1 MQNDKYV
8 NEVGVQAI
16 KTWVEGKTSPIQTDL
31 DALESQVDGIVNQ
44 GGEPNTINTV
54 KVNGSALTPDSD
66 KAVDVVVPTKTS
78 DLTNDGDGT
87 SNFAT
92 EAYVASNGGKIDKIK
107 VNGEEQAISNKA
119 VDITV
124 PTTQDIDDA
133 IDAKVSGAY
142 KFKGSVANAEALPTT
157 GNTEGDIYN
166 VEDTGAN
173 YAWNGTEWDSLGGSF
188 DSSGLWAKSEL
199 EAMTTEEVNAILNA

>member
-31 DALESQVDGIVNQ
+31 DTLEDRVDGIANQ

-124 PTTQDIDDA
+124 PTAQDIDDA
-133 IDAKVSGAY
+133 IDAKVAGAY

-188 DSSGLWAKSEL
+188 DNSGLWAKSEL
-199 EAMTTEEVNAILNA
+199 AAMTTEEVNAILNA

>member
-31 DALESQVDGIVNQ
+31 DTLEDRVDGIVNQ

-92 EAYVASNGGKIDKIK
+92 EAYVSSNGGKIDKIK

-124 PTTQDIDDA
+124 PTAQDIDDA
-133 IDAKVSGAY
+133 IDAKVAGAY

-199 EAMTTEEVNAILNA
+199 VAMTTEEVNAILNA

>member
-31 DALESQVDGIVNQ
+31 DALENQVDGIVNQ

-107 VNGEEQAISNKA
+107 VNGEEQAISNKE

-124 PTTQDIDDA
+124 PTAQDIDDA
-133 IDAKVSGAY
+133 IDAKVAGAY

-199 EAMTTEEVNAILNA
+199 VAMTTEEVNAILNA

>member
-31 DALESQVDGIVNQ
+31 DTLEDRVDGIVNQ

-124 PTTQDIDDA
+124 PTAQDIDDA
-133 IDAKVSGAY
+133 IDAKVAGAY

>member
-31 DALESQVDGIVNQ
+31 DTLEDRVDGIVNQ

-124 PTTQDIDDA
+124 PTAQDIDDA
-133 IDAKVSGAY
+133 IDAKVAGAY

-199 EAMTTEEVNAILNA
+199 VAMTTEEVNAILNA